1 MTSPCDKV
9 KVKSM
14 SSQGHVKSRSSQSRS
29 SQSINLTRIGG
40 GGGSY
45 TSDTMASSRSGLFC
59 AAFDC
64 SNNNSVQKA
73 RDFFRFQ
80 KEHNLLLFI
89 KKINDLVGT
98 RPI

>member
-1 MTSPCDKV
+1 M
-9 KVKSM
+9 
-14 SSQGHVKSRSSQSRS
+14 
-29 SQSINLTRIGG
+29 GG

-45 TSDTMASSRSGLFC
+45 ARDTMATSRIGLFC

-64 SNNNSVQKA
+64 RNNNSVQKA

-89 KKINDLVGT
+89 KKKMNDLVGT